1 MADVCDYTVSVTLS
15 VATHAGGTYSG
26 PRVTVTIFD
35 PASAGFANTGTTDI
49 LVDACLCIDKQ
60 ENIGLSIFPN
70 PITNELNIELNGE
83 FNYEIVDA
91 KGRNIAASSASES
104 VVQKTTNYET
114 ELYFVTISNDNNSVI
129 TRIAKH

>member
-15 VATHAGGTYSG
+15 GATPAGGTYSG
-26 PRVTVTIFD
+26 PRITVTIFD
-35 PASAGFANTGTTDI
+35 PASAGCANTGTTDI
-49 LVDACLCIDKQ
+49 LVDACLSIDKQ

-70 PITNELNIELNGE
+70 PTTNELNIELNGE

-104 VVQKTTNYET
+104 VELKTTNYET
-114 ELYFVTISNDNNSVI
+114 EVYFVTISNDNNSVI